1 MQVAKDAE
9 AIVGP
14 FGGHGQLPQG
24 CADLC
29 QERGG
34 KLLPRRGKREMKKLV
49 YSGLVGR
56 PGESET
62 GRAERRLSVK

>member
-9 AIVGP
+9 AVVGP

-29 QERGG
+29 QERG
-34 KLLPRRGKREMKKLV
+34 RETVTQKREEENEEIGPL
-49 YSGLVGR
+49 
-56 PGESET
+56 
-62 GRAERRLSVK
+62 RAGGKTRRE